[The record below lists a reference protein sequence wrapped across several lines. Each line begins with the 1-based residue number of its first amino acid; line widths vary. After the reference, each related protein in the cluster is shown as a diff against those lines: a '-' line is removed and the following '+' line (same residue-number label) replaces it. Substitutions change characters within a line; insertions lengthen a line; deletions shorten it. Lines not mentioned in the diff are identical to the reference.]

1 MDADLGRVLRML
13 KQEDPDAS
21 NYGFLPYMATH
32 SRGSVGRARQLRCEP
47 HSDEEQHP
55 PHRGG
60 DQHVHGAACTLHM
73 NRSFMEFMRKY
84 HLDAAKQRFKM
95 TVNSGEEGEETL
107 RFLIRQA
114 SHFSVEFIINF
125 LTQCQVVF
133 RSVQLKE

>member
-1 MDADLGRVLRML
+1 M
-13 KQEDPDAS
+13 
-21 NYGFLPYMATH
+21 
-32 SRGSVGRARQLRCEP
+32 
-47 HSDEEQHP
+47 
-55 PHRGG
+55 
-60 DQHVHGAACTLHM
+60 HGAACTLHM

-125 LTQCQVVF
+125 LTHCQVVF